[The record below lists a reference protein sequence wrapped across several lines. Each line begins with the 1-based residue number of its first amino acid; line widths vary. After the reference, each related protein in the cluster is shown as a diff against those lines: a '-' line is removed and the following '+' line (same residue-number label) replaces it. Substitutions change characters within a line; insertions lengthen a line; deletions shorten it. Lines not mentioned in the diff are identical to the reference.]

1 MAAPD
6 ASHAQAAQRS
16 ADSAAGSRV
25 SGRAWFRIGL
35 VVAAIWFLISIFPLY
50 FVAVTAFKPPI
61 AVSQGP
67 TYIPFI
73 DFEPTL
79 QAFRDA
85 ASGLR
90 GDFVGPVLSSVFV
103 SLAGTALSVFLGTM
117 AAYALVR
124 FEFRIRLL
132 AGVTFAIVS
141 IGGFV
146 VLTEIWNWRVPYA
159 LGAVMV
165 VAMAV
170 AVFINRLPLPG
181 PVLGNRDVTF
191 WFVSQRIFP
200 PIVAAFA
207 LFLLYAEVGK
217 AGFPLL
223 DTFWGLVLAYTA
235 FGLPFA
241 VWLMRDFLSTVPLEV
256 EEAALVDDIGRF
268 RIFFQIVLPMA
279 RPGLIAT
286 SMIVL
291 AFIWNEFLFA
301 LLLTSGKW
309 QTLPI
314 LIAGQNS
321 SRGDEWWAISVA
333 ALIAIVPMVI
343 VAGALG
349 RMMRSGLLTGS
360 VK

>member
-6 ASHAQAAQRS
+6 ASV
-16 ADSAAGSRV
+16 SAAAAAPEKARGGRLSSRT
-25 SGRAWFRIGL
+25 WLRIGL
-35 VVAAIWFLISIFPLY
+35 VLAAVWFAISLFPLY

-67 TYIPFI
+67 TYIPFV

-90 GDFVGPVLSSVFV
+90 GDFVGPVVSSILV
-103 SLAGTALSVFLGTM
+103 SLVATAISVLIGTM

-124 FEFRIRLL
+124 FEFRVRLL
-132 AGVTFAIVS
+132 SGVLFAAIS

-146 VLTEIWNWRVPYA
+146 LLTEWWDWRVPYA
-159 LGAVMV
+159 LGTVLV
-165 VAMAV
+165 VALA
-170 AVFINRLPLPG
+170 ASIAANRLPLPG

-207 LFLLYAEVGK
+207 LFLLYAEIGR
-217 AGFPLL
+217 AGLQLL
-223 DTFWGLVLAYTA
+223 DTFGGLVLAYTA

-241 VWLMRDFLSTVPLEV
+241 VWLMRDFLSAVPVEV
-256 EEAALVDDIGRF
+256 EEAALVDDIGRL

-279 RPGLIAT
+279 KPGLIAT

-301 LLLTSGKW
+301 LLLTSGEW

-343 VAGALG
+343 VAAALG
-349 RMMRSGLLTGS
+349 RMMRSGLLAGS

>member
-6 ASHAQAAQRS
+6 TREGAPPAVTGGS
-16 ADSAAGSRV
+16 APLSPGLGGWKRLGFLLAL
-25 SGRAWFRIGL
+25 AWF
-35 VVAAIWFLISIFPLY
+35 FISIFPLY

-61 AVSQGP
+61 AVSHGP
-67 TYIPFI
+67 TYIPFW
-73 DFEPTL
+73 DFQPTL

-90 GDFVGPVLSSVFV
+90 GDFFGPVVSSVMISV
-103 SLAGTALSVFLGTM
+103 VATALSVFLGTM

-124 FEFRIRLL
+124 FQFRIRLL
-132 AGVTFAIVS
+132 SGVIFAIIS
-141 IGGFV
+141 IGGFA
-146 VLTEIWNWRVPYA
+146 VLSEVFGWRVPHALALVLVLALAGSIYA
-159 LGAVMV
+159 
-165 VAMAV
+165 
-170 AVFINRLPLPG
+170 NRLPLPG

-200 PIVAAFA
+200 PIVSAFA
-207 LFLLYAEVGK
+207 LFLLYSEIGK
-217 AGFPLL
+217 TGVQML
-223 DTFWGLVLAYTA
+223 DTFWGMVLAYIA
-235 FGLPFA
+235 FGMPFA
-241 VWLMRDFLSTVPLEV
+241 VWLMRDFLDAVPVEV
-256 EEAALVDDIGRF
+256 EEAALVDDIGRV

-333 ALIAIVPMVI
+333 ALIAIIPMVI
-343 VAGALG
+343 VATFLG